1 MASGCNTPDLVADA
15 ADFFAAHPIEQAAK
29 TLEQILERQRVNAA
43 LRQPR
48 ERCVRRI
55 PRHVRLT
62 TSSGSVT
69 AWTHLSTMG
78 PSRCRD
84 PKGHP
89 DEEVLA
95 GAAALAA
102 VLIAIPAGRS
112 LSAQEPVSVMLLHGV
127 PGVTVDV
134 VVDGAV
140 VIPGFEPGDMQD
152 LSSFAGQTLE
162 NVEVRVAGTEDVAI
176 GPVAE
181 FPVPASGNWTVVAH
195 LDADGTP
202 TITPF
207 ENDTAAVDAG
217 SGRLTVV
224 HVAAA
229 PAVDVVLGD
238 ARPVKNLSNGSA
250 QSLVLPAGEIRS
262 DRTDRRRPD
271 RPRSDRVGRVERENL
286 TVYTV
291 GSLANET
298 FTFYTQTIALEFG
311 RISAAGDGTPAPTA
325 VNTGGA
331 VDSSSNSMAL
341 FAAAAGLFA
350 LAGGAMILRRRTV
363 EA

>member
-1 MASGCNTPDLVADA
+1 MKK
-15 ADFFAAHPIEQAAK
+15 I
-29 TLEQILERQRVNAA
+29 
-43 LRQPR
+43 
-48 ERCVRRI
+48 
-55 PRHVRLT
+55 
-62 TSSGSVT
+62 
-69 AWTHLSTMG
+69 
-78 PSRCRD
+78 
-84 PKGHP
+84 
-89 DEEVLA
+89 LA
-95 GAAALAA
+95 GVAALAA
-102 VLIAIPAGRS
+102 AFIAVPAGAT
-112 LSAQEPVSVMLLHGV
+112 SAQQSVSVMLLHGI

-162 NVEVRVAGTEDVAI
+162 NVEVRVAGTTDVAI

-181 FPVPASGNWTVVAH
+181 FDVPASGNWTVVAH

-238 ARPVKNLSNGSA
+238 ARPVENLVNGKA
-250 QSLVLPAGEIRS
+250 QSLVLPAGEIAGAQVAPTGGDPIAPVPTVS
-262 DRTDRRRPD
+262 VT
-271 RPRSDRVGRVERENL
+271 SGENL
-286 TVYTV
+286 TVYAV
-291 GSLANET
+291 GSLADNT
-298 FTFYTQTIALEFG
+298 FTFYTQDIALESAG
-311 RISAAGDGTPAPTA
+311 SSAAGDGTPAPTA
-325 VNTGGA
+325 VNTGGE
-331 VDSSSNSMAL
+331 VGSTSSSMAL

-350 LAGGAMILRRRTV
+350 LAGGAMVLRRRTV
-363 EA
+363 QG